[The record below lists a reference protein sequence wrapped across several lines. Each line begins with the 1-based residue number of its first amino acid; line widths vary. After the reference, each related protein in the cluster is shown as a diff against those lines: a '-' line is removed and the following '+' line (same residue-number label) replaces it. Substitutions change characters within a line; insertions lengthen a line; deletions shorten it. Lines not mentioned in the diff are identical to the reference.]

1 MTLKEEMLND
11 MKRQI
16 ERQKR
21 QIERQKRQIMA
32 QWWII
37 GLLCLLSV
45 FLAA

>member
-1 MTLKEEMLND
+1 MPLKEEMLND

-16 ERQKR
+16 ERQKH
-21 QIERQKRQIMA
+21 QIIV
-32 QWWII
+32 QWWIF

>member
-16 ERQKR
+16 ERQKH
-21 QIERQKRQIMA
+21 QIMA
-32 QWWII
+32 QWWSI